1 MTDTAEERPRYLAVG
16 SIVGV
21 HGIRGEVKVLPLT
34 DYPERF
40 EPGRTVY
47 VGVEPNLTSTEIVS
61 ARPHQGMWLVK
72 LASTPDRN
80 AAELLRDQYLM
91 ISEEDA
97 MPLAEHENYVHD
109 LLGIEVVAESGERLG
124 TLKAV
129 LFTAANDV
137 YVITGLRGEVLLPAL
152 RSVILEVNLG
162 DRRMVVRVPEG
173 LLD

>member
-1 MTDTAEERPRYLAVG
+1 
-16 SIVGV
+16 
-21 HGIRGEVKVLPLT
+21 
-34 DYPERF
+34 
-40 EPGRTVY
+40 
-47 VGVEPNLTSTEIVS
+47 
-61 ARPHQGMWLVK
+61 LVK